1 MDKKNQIIGILC
13 VICAFIL
20 LFKLEGDRHEIA
32 SVPAAKMDPIVEKCD
47 LEVIGSAV
55 PMVEDE
61 KIALENDLIKVEF
74 SKNYGAI
81 SSVFLKKYKKTQNGD
96 DSVVFNEGGC
106 CPALGLIIDSP
117 NGEKAAFASGF
128 SLKSIG
134 NRAIA
139 FAKIAENGL
148 EVVRSYS
155 ICEDDGKDT
164 DAYVI
169 SHRTS
174 LINRSDSAI
183 ALKNVNLSLGSIP
196 ATEGDI
202 TGDYLNF
209 GYYDGK
215 SAEFIKLRDFSASKG
230 FFGLGKRDSRDCISE
245 RKNIVWGSIKNQFF
259 AAILT
264 PSARANGFFTHPV
277 LLDDTAL
284 DHQDEGISAEMAFKV
299 GNMAPQGEYR
309 LDLDFYVGPKDFA
322 RLDRMPD
329 RQDLVMQFG
338 FFGIISKFLLFIMLG
353 IHSIVPNWGLAIIL
367 LTIVVKLCLWPLTTA
382 QVRAS
387 KKMSAIQTPLKEI
400 REKYKNNPNKVR
412 NETVKLF
419 KQYRVNPAAGCL
431 PIFVQIPIF
440 FGLYFMLRTSS
451 ELRFAHFLWIRD
463 LSVADTIAHVG
474 RFPVNILPFV
484 MYLTMALQMH
494 MTPMPSAD
502 GSQKIMLKL
511 MPIVFLICCY
521 SFPSGLVLYWTMQ
534 NILTIVQ
541 QCVVSRRRDMQV
553 EQLLAE
559 GLPLAK
565 KPGRGRKKKN
575 FIK

>member
-20 LFKLEGDRHEIA
+20 LFKFEGDRREIA
-32 SVPAAKMDPIVEKCD
+32 SVPTAKVDPVVGECN
-47 LEVIGSAV
+47 LEVIGSAIPV
-55 PMVEDE
+55 VGDE
-61 KIALENDLIKVEF
+61 KIALENDFIRIEF
-74 SKNYGAI
+74 SRSYGAI
-81 SSVFLKKYKKTQNGD
+81 SSVFLKKYKKIQNGD
-96 DSVVFNEGGC
+96 DPVVFNEGGC
-106 CPALGLIIDSP
+106 CPALGLIIGPP
-117 NGEKAAFASGF
+117 NGEKAAYALGF
-128 SLKSIG
+128 SLKSMDD
-134 NRAIA
+134 RTIA
-139 FAKIAENGL
+139 FAKIDGDGL
-148 EVVRSYS
+148 EIVRSYS
-155 ICEDDGKDT
+155 ICENDGKDM

-174 LINRSDSAI
+174 LINHSDSAI

-230 FFGLGKRDSRDCISE
+230 FFGLGKRDSRDCIGE

-264 PSARANGFFTHPV
+264 PSTRANGFFTHPI
-277 LLDDTAL
+277 LLNDAAL

-299 GNMAPQGEYR
+299 GDIAPRSEYR

-322 RLDRMPD
+322 RLDRMNA

-387 KKMSAIQTPLKEI
+387 KKMSAIQAPLKEI

-451 ELRFAHFLWIRD
+451 ELRFAHFLWIKD
-463 LSVADTIAHVG
+463 LSIADTIAHVG

-511 MPIVFLICCY
+511 MPIIFLICCY

-559 GLPLAK
+559 GLPAK
-565 KPGRGRKKKN
+565 KSGRGRKKKN
-575 FIK
+575 SN